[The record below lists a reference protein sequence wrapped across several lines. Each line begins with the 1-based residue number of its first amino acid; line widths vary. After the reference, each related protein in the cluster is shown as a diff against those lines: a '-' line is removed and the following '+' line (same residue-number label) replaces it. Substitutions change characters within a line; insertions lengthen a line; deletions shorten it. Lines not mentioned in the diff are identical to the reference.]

1 MDVVSDAER
10 AARVSASLD
19 LATAALL
26 SEQSPQGCWEGDLD
40 NKISVD
46 AHHLLVHRFLGL
58 GQAPQGDAVLA
69 WIRAEQN
76 ATGGWPNFAGGPDDV
91 SATVMAYLTLR
102 TEGEPPK
109 LPHMRRAAER
119 IRHLGGPEACRVST
133 RLWLAL
139 FGHRPWS
146 RVKALPP
153 EAVLLPS
160 WGPLSLDDFADWA
173 RYVVV
178 PLSVITTL
186 RPVRPTGVD
195 LSEIC
200 GPRPV
205 PPPGPRQTTRLRA
218 RALARAGAWLRERQQ
233 SDGCWNGTHSAT
245 VYAMIALHLLGGPGE
260 EAVRRAAAGVGRFVR
275 PRGDGLSRVQFSSG
289 PVWDTALTLLALRA
303 AGTGDD
309 HPAVRKARGW
319 LLGLQTR
326 DRGDWSRHRRGLPP
340 GGWSFQSANRISPDT
355 DDTAMVLCA
364 FRDGRTE
371 DGPVSDPVL
380 SAAVERGR
388 RWLAGMEWR
397 GGGWAA
403 FDADA
408 RVRRVLR
415 LPLHDG
421 RAVTDP
427 PTADVTAHV
436 VEALAQAGPAYAP
449 AVRRGAE
456 WLLRCQEPDGS
467 WFGQWGCN
475 YLYGTT
481 AALCAL
487 AAAGTDRGHTAVRT
501 AVNWL
506 FSRQNDD
513 GGWGEDQR
521 SYRYDDWRGRG
532 DSTASQTAWAVQAL
546 ICAGE
551 RDERLAAGADWLL
564 DHQEP
569 SGLWRETPYTGTG
582 FPWDAPI
589 RYGSYP
595 RVFPVLALAAYRR
608 VLTGSTGPTGPEV
621 TAAHG

>member
-1 MDVVSDAER
+1 MSDTER
-10 AARVSASLD
+10 AARISASLD
-19 LATAALL
+19 VAVAALL
-26 SEQSPQGCWEGDLD
+26 SEQSPEGCWEGDLD
-40 NKISVD
+40 NKVSVD
-46 AHHLLVHRFLGL
+46 AHHLLAHRFLGL
-58 GQAPQGDAVLA
+58 GQAAQGEAVLA
-69 WIRAEQN
+69 WIRGEQT

-91 SATVMAYLTLR
+91 STTVMAYLALR
-102 TEGEPPK
+102 MEGEPPG
-109 LPHMRRAAER
+109 LPRMRAAAER
-119 IRHLGGPEACRVST
+119 IHQLGGPAACRTST

-139 FGHRPWS
+139 FGLGPWS
-146 RVKALPP
+146 EVKALPP
-153 EAVLLPS
+153 EIVLLPS
-160 WGPLSLDDFADWA
+160 RGPLCLDDFADWA
-173 RYVVV
+173 RYLVV

-186 RPVRPTGVD
+186 RPVRPTD
-195 LSEIC
+195 IDFSEIC
-200 GPRPV
+200 GPHPPV
-205 PPPGPRQTTRLRA
+205 QHGPRATAARLRASAPPSPLRA

-233 SDGCWNGTHSAT
+233 SDGGWNGTHSAT

-260 EAVRRAAAGVGRFVR
+260 EAVRRAAEGVTGFVR
-275 PRGDGLSRVQFSSG
+275 PRGEGLSRVQFSRG
-289 PVWDTALTLLALRA
+289 PVWDTALSLMALRA
-303 AGTGDD
+303 AGVEHD
-309 HPAVRKARGW
+309 HPALRKARGW

-326 DRGDWSRHRRGLPP
+326 DRGDWGAHRPGLPP

-355 DDTAMVLCA
+355 DDTAIVLCA
-364 FRDGRTE
+364 FQ
-371 DGPVSDPVL
+371 DGPAGNDPL
-380 SAAVERGR
+380 LRAAVERGR

-397 GGGWAA
+397 DGGWAA

-436 VEALAQAGPAYAP
+436 VEALAQAGPEHAP
-449 AVRRGAE
+449 AVRRGVR
-456 WLLRCQEPDGS
+456 WLLRRQEPDGS

-487 AAAGTDRGHTAVRT
+487 ATAGTDRGHAAVRN

-506 FSRQNDD
+506 YSRQNDD

-521 SYRYDDWRGRG
+521 SYRYGEWSGRG
-532 DSTASQTAWAVQAL
+532 ETTASQTAWVLHAL
-546 ICAGE
+546 IATGE
-551 RDERLAAGADWLL
+551 RGRRLAAGVDWLL
-564 DHQEP
+564 NHQEP

-595 RVFPVLALAAYRR
+595 RVFPLLALDAYRR
-608 VLTGSTGPTGPEV
+608 TLADPEV
-621 TAAHG
+621 AAAHR